1 MSMFDKSYPKYSQH
15 RVRVGSGGML
25 MAVAAIVLCLMTI
38 TAMAQA
44 PIAISDFPQT
54 VAGKKLQGFVSAFN
68 SGDKEAWRTWILEDP
83 KAVDS
88 PAVLDRRLGFFKQVY
103 RDLGGVEVRQIT
115 ERSNYMISALL
126 YAIHP
131 SSDYEWVEM
140 TMEFDSLPP
149 YGWSRFSLRPADDP
163 DDKLPEGKLSDE
175 QIAQNLEEYI
185 SGLVD
190 RDRFSGA
197 VLITHNGTPVFKNA
211 YGQACKR
218 YDVPNK
224 IDTKFNLGSMNKMF
238 TGVAIAQLA
247 QEGKLSFSDK
257 VGKYLPDYPNKE
269 VAEKVTIHQL
279 LTHTSGLGDYWEELF
294 DSKWW
299 EVKTVQQYADLFA
312 DKPLEFEPG
321 AKFSYSNAGPIVLG
335 LIIEKITGQS
345 YYDYV
350 GEHIYKPA
358 GMINSG
364 CFEVDRDEP
373 NLAIGYT
380 HRNYDGSSDPDH
392 WRNNLFLHA
401 IKGGPAGGGYSTV
414 EDLVRFAEA
423 LQNHVLL
430 NKEYTDMVTTG
441 KVSMGPPDAM
451 YAYLFGDEKENG
463 QRFFGHSG
471 GAPGI
476 NAVLSIFP
484 ESGYVVAVLANYDGA
499 AEMAGQRARKLIAR

>member
-1 MSMFDKSYPKYSQH
+1 MSINHFQISGRSQ
-15 RVRVGSGGML
+15 RYATIVKAAL
-25 MAVAAIVLCLMTI
+25 ATAVAAIVLCFAGI
-38 TAMAQA
+38 TAFVQAQTTTV
-44 PIAISDFPQT
+44 DFPQT
-54 VAGKKLQGFVSAFN
+54 VAGQKLEGFVTAFN
-68 SGDKEAWRTWILEDP
+68 SGDKDAWRSWIQEDP
-83 KAVDS
+83 RAVDS
-88 PAVLDRRLGFFKQVY
+88 PKVFERRMQFFENVY
-103 RDLGGVEVRQIT
+103 GDLGGIDVSRIT
-115 ERSNYMISALL
+115 QSSEYVITALVHAL
-126 YAIHP
+126 RPTSEI
-131 SSDYEWVEM
+131 EWVNM
-140 TMEFDSLPP
+140 TMTFDSLPP
-149 YGWSRFSLRPADDP
+149 HGWQRFSLRPTDGP
-163 DDKLPEGKLSDE
+163 DDNMPEGKLTDE
-175 QIAQNLEEYI
+175 QIAQNLDEYI

-197 VLITHNGTPVFKNA
+197 VLIAHNGRPVFEKA
-211 YGQACKR
+211 YGEACKR
-218 YDVPNK
+218 YSVPNK

-247 QEGKLSFSDK
+247 QEGKLSFDDK

-279 LTHTSGLGDYWEELF
+279 LTHTSGLGNYWGELF
-294 DSKWW
+294 DSRWW

-312 DKPLEFEPG
+312 DKPLESEPG

-350 GEHIYKPA
+350 KEHIYKPA

-380 HRNYDGSSDPDH
+380 HRDYDGSSDPDH

-414 EDLVRFAEA
+414 EDLVSFATA

-430 NKEYTDMVTTG
+430 NKEYTDIVTTG
-441 KVSMGPPDAM
+441 KVPMGPDAK
-451 YAYLFGDEKENG
+451 YAYLFGDETKNG
-463 QRFFGHSG
+463 HRFFGHNG

-476 NAVLSIFP
+476 NAELSIFP
-484 ESGYVVAVLANYDGA
+484 ESDYVVAVLANYDGA
-499 AEMAGQRARKLIAR
+499 ASMVASRARALIAR